1 MASIAAHRDRDLDAL
16 TSLWADRPGVAGWL
30 GTIDHK
36 RIACRYFAS
45 AGLFLVLGVVLAVLM
60 RSQLAE
66 AEADLVGAASF
77 RQLAD
82 MHGAS
87 MLLLAVVPMLQ
98 ALALYLVPLMVGT
111 RTIAFPRL
119 NAFGFWLFLFGG
131 LATLSTFALALWRSL
146 AGVGAGMSVEAA
158 SWQPALVA
166 MSTLCVALGV
176 CTTILRMRA
185 PGMTLSRMPTFV
197 SAMLVAS
204 VLVLIILGPATAQ
217 ALLDAWSARVAGVAG
232 SVMAS
237 PWPAQA
243 SVLFLSVLP
252 VVGVIAGIIETMAR
266 RPLVG
271 PIVVHAALLA
281 IGLLVLAAWA
291 SDALG
296 IEAALGEARLRGALA
311 IATALPLLVL
321 LACWLRTLAQ
331 RGWRPELAHMPSPL
345 LYALAAMQML
355 VVAGIGAVARWGA
368 ATGAGDDQ
376 YAVAQVH
383 YLAGAAL
390 FALFGALHVWF
401 PKITGRMLSD
411 AIGRLQFWLFFVG
424 FNATFLPLYWLG
436 LAGMPRGVHTYASG
450 LGWTLP
456 NTVSTLGT
464 WMTVAGGALLAFN
477 LYYALR
483 QGRPAG
489 DNPWGAPDLAW
500 ATHSPP
506 PPCNFTTTPTV
517 HDRQPAWSQ
526 PTQLEVDDGG
536 MRRTV
541 LLTSPARALPRGER
555 ALPRPTLFP
564 LVAGLAVSGL
574 VEWSTSPARGL
585 AWSAL
590 ALVAVLGGWYLRGSL
605 RS

>member
-30 GTIDHK
+30 ATIDHK
-36 RIACRYFAS
+36 RIARRYFAS
-45 AGLFLVLGVVLAVLM
+45 AGLFLVLGVILAVLM

-66 AEADLVGAASF
+66 AEADLVGAGSF
-77 RQLAD
+77 RQIAD

-131 LATLSTFALALWRSL
+131 LATLSTFALALSRALDGGGSGTPL
-146 AGVGAGMSVEAA
+146 DAA
-158 SWQPALVA
+158 SWQPVLVA

-176 CTTILRMRA
+176 GTTILRMRA
-185 PGMTLSRMPTFV
+185 PGMTLSRMPAFV
-197 SAMLVAS
+197 WAMLVAS
-204 VLVLIILGPATAQ
+204 VLVLAILGPATAQ
-217 ALLDAWSARVAGVAG
+217 AVLDGWSARVAGLTGAA
-232 SVMAS
+232 AS
-237 PWPAQA
+237 PWAAQA
-243 SVLFLSVLP
+243 SALSLALLP
-252 VVGVIAGIIETMAR
+252 VVGVIAGIIETIAR
-266 RPLVG
+266 RPLAAPV
-271 PIVVHAALLA
+271 VVHAALLA

-291 SDALG
+291 AGTFG
-296 IEAALGEARLRGALA
+296 IEAMLVDPRLRVAVAVA
-311 IATALPLLVL
+311 IALPLLAL
-321 LACWLRTLAQ
+321 LACWLRTLAP
-331 RGWRPELAHMPSPL
+331 RGWRPEHAHMPSPL
-345 LYALAAMQML
+345 LFALAALLML
-355 VVAGIGAVARWGA
+355 GVAGIGALAQELAGRD
-368 ATGAGDDQ
+368 AGDDQ

-390 FALFGALHVWF
+390 FALFGALHAWF

-436 LAGMPRGVHTYASG
+436 LAGMPRGVHTYVSG

-456 NTVSTLGT
+456 NTVSTLGM
-464 WMTVAGGALLAFN
+464 WMMVGGGALLAFN

-489 DNPWGAPDLAW
+489 DNPWRAPDLAW

-526 PTQLEVDDGG
+526 PTQLDVDDGG

-555 ALPRPTLFP
+555 ALPHPTLVP
-564 LVAGLAVSGL
+564 LVAALAVSGL
-574 VEWSTSPARGL
+574 VEWTTSPARGV

-590 ALVAVLGGWYLRGSL
+590 ALVAVLGGWHLRGSL
-605 RS
+605 RT